1 MDTRISNPKHYT
13 EGSIECIDAINAMT
27 EQNGEGA
34 YHRGSILKYLWRCF
48 DKGDALNDLKK
59 ARWFINDLIERLE
72 KKPLTSFIIF

>member
-1 MDTRISNPKHYT
+1 MDETDKPKHYT
-13 EGSIECIDAINAMT
+13 EGPIECIETVNAMT

-34 YHRGSILKYLWRCF
+34 YHRGSIVKYLWRCF

-72 KKPLTSFIIF
+72 KKPH